1 MKKNI
6 HPIER
11 AFRIIL
17 GVGMVS
23 FAILGPENHWFY
35 FGFLPL
41 ITGLLGWCPPYQ
53 FIGYSSCVVK
63 NKKPHV
69 HQSHTHL
76 G

>member
-35 FGFLPL
+35 IGFLPL

-53 FIGYSSCVVK
+53 LMGFSSCSVK
-63 NKKPHV
+63 TKKH
-69 HQSHTHL
+69 HAYHTH
-76 G
+76 